1 MDERFAQQD
10 YGVAAAKENTEL
22 AELVDAK
29 IKSMLS
35 DGTMDTLKAQWGLE

>member
-10 YGVAAAKENTEL
+10 YGAAAARENTKL

-35 DGTMDTLKAQWGLE
+35 DGTMDTLKTRWGLE